1 MSQVNLLP
9 PEIRQGQA
17 VRRRTTMIVIAG
29 VGLIVLI
36 GFFYFLQLGRLSGVR
51 EELAAQQ
58 ARNDEIRGEIA
69 QLQPF
74 ADLEQTLAERQAL
87 VAELYANEVSWSG
100 ALLDISRVI
109 PDASVLTSLTGSLTA
124 ATAPTDPTLPPPT
137 VPGSLVGSMTFAGT
151 ASQTETIS
159 TWLTRLEQVEG
170 WVNAWVSSAQESG
183 ARTRIYTFASGVD
196 LTSDATT
203 ERGRGAPRP

>member
-17 VRRRTTMIVIAG
+17 VRRRTTMIVVAG

-36 GFFYFLQLGRLSGVR
+36 GFFYFLQLGRLSGAR
-51 EELAAQQ
+51 EDLAAQQ

-87 VAELYANEVSWSG
+87 VAELYLNEVSWSG

-124 ATAPTDPTLPPPT
+124 AAAPTDPTLPPPS

-151 ASQTETIS
+151 ASETRTIS

-196 LTSDATT
+196 LTGDATT

>member
-17 VRRRTTMIVIAG
+17 VRRRTTMIVVAG

-36 GFFYFLQLGRLSGVR
+36 GFFYFLQLGRLSGAR
-51 EELAAQQ
+51 EDLAAQQ
-58 ARNDEIRGEIA
+58 ARNDEIRSEIA

-87 VAELYANEVSWSG
+87 VAELYLNEVSWSG

-109 PDASVLTSLTGSLTA
+109 PDASVLTTLTGSLTA
-124 ATAPTDPTLPPPT
+124 AAEPTDPTLPPPT
-137 VPGSLVGSMTFAGT
+137 VPGPLVGSMTFAGT

-203 ERGRGAPRP
+203 ERGRGATPP